1 MLLAEAAG
9 KEFALIDDKYL
20 KPLRNS
26 VAHTILKPDESELKA
41 DDALD
46 LEKINRWL
54 SIAKCIAR
62 QLLLND
68 FSAELS

>member
-26 VAHTILKPDESELKA
+26 VAHTILKPDGPGK
-41 DDALD
+41 D
-46 LEKINRWL
+46 K
-54 SIAKCIAR
+54 
-62 QLLLND
+62 
-68 FSAELS
+68 